1 MTRTAGAALRAHWDE
16 ILVVAVL
23 AGAIVWFLNIEAVST
38 SVTEGSV
45 TAPIELDAGA
55 DRRYLDDMT
64 VAIESAPV
72 RRATAEATDLTV
84 DQVISRL
91 TVEPR
96 VDSRLVRLADR
107 SVDHD
112 PELARLVISSAVEAA
127 HEIAIAP
134 PTDEEVQ
141 RTIASLGERL
151 DQAVEL
157 IALPGIDTAAL
168 VALDDDL
175 LEVRSALSQEQ
186 VAINADPEV
195 VAERAEQA
203 QRAFGDAL
211 ADPFVDDSDLAQSLV
226 TARDDVRRIA
236 AAVAVLE
243 PDTVPPLEIGA
254 TVAQQSLER
263 PFGAAV
269 LAALTGLA
277 IASIV
282 AMAWQYR
289 SDRKRDDQGDV
300 QAYRSVSID
309 ERLSEHVPE
318 DPTRT

>member
-23 AGAIVWFLNIEAVST
+23 AGAIVWFLNIDEVTT
-38 SVTEGSV
+38 SVTEGAV
-45 TAPIELDAGA
+45 TAPSELEAGA

-72 RRATAEATDLTV
+72 RRATAEATGLTV

-91 TVEPR
+91 TVGPR
-96 VDSRLVRLADR
+96 VDSRLLQVVDR

-112 PELARLVISSAVEAA
+112 PELARLVISSSVEAA

-134 PTDEEVQ
+134 PTEDEVQ

-157 IALPGIDTAAL
+157 IGASGIDSAAL
-168 VALDDDL
+168 VALDDEL

-186 VAINADPEV
+186 VATRADAV
-195 VAERAEQA
+195 VVDELADQA

-211 ADPFVDDSDLAQSLV
+211 ADPFVDDSDLGQSLV

-236 AAVAVLE
+236 AAVTTLE
-243 PDTVPPLEIGA
+243 PDTEPLLEIGP

-263 PFGAAV
+263 PFGAAI
-269 LAALTGLA
+269 LAGLTGLT

-289 SDRKRDDQGDV
+289 ADRKRDAQGDM